1 MLFIYSASQ
10 PNSQGIQPLTT
21 GHGHNNTHM
30 KKILFISLFALIGFG
45 ANAQYGRG
53 AKFALAV
60 GDTLASVDTVQKI
73 ITATAGYNA
82 MGIQVNLNKLS
93 GTLAGKAYL
102 YTSLDALN
110 YQLTDSAS
118 YTATTTSSYSTPT
131 MTHTA
136 IFTKT
141 TVPGVSYR
149 LWIVSTATTST
160 PVEVWY
166 TLRKNIDQ

>member
-1 MLFIYSASQ
+1 MKKLLFILFFASI
-10 PNSQGIQPLTT
+10 GIAT
-21 GHGHNNTHM
+21 
-30 KKILFISLFALIGFG
+30 
-45 ANAQYGRG
+45 NAQFGRA
-53 AKFALAV
+53 AKFPLVA

-93 GTLAGKAYL
+93 GTLTGKAYL
-102 YTSLDALN
+102 YTSMDQIN

-136 IFTKT
+136 IFTKA

-149 LWIVSTATTST
+149 LWVVSTATTST

-166 TLRKNIDQ
+166 TLRKNIGQ